1 MEKLEN
7 LRWMMSMS
15 ELIEFDKKNKKR
27 AYLIGTDE
35 AGRGPAAGAVYA
47 AAVCFINPQPTLLE
61 KLNDSKKL
69 SETKRESLFNEI
81 KSNSIWSICYSDVA
95 QIESVNILN
104 ASLDAMRRACIN
116 VIKQLN
122 STDVEVFVDG
132 NKLIKNFD
140 YEQKCLIK
148 GDAKSASIA
157 AASILAKV
165 ERDRVMRCLD
175 SEFPQ
180 YKWAANKGYLTKEHI
195 EAIKQYGITKYH
207 RKLFVRN
214 ILCAEN
220 ASQLTLV

>member
-1 MEKLEN
+1 
-7 LRWMMSMS
+7 MS
-15 ELIEFDKKNKKR
+15 ELVEFDKKNKKR
-27 AYLIGTDE
+27 TYLIGTDE

-47 AAVCFINPQPTLLE
+47 AAVCFINPQQTLLE

-69 SETKRESLFNEI
+69 SESKRESLFDEI
-81 KSNSIWSICYSDVA
+81 KTNSIWAICYSDVE
-95 QIESVNILN
+95 QIENVNILN

-140 YEQKCLIK
+140 YEQKFLIK

-165 ERDRVMRCLD
+165 ERDRVMRALD
-175 SEFPQ
+175 CEFPQ

-195 EAIKQYGITKYH
+195 DAIKQYGITKYH

-214 ILCAEN
+214 ILSEEN
-220 ASQLTLV
+220 ACQLTLV